1 MSRITDSTPEPK
13 ASKKEVKGIELY
25 NVYYSFHDLLTMLE
39 NNRLHERNNI
49 KK

>member
-13 ASKKEVKGIELY
+13 ASIKEVKGI
-25 NVYYSFHDLLTMLE
+25 VYYSFHDILTMLE